1 MKASNLCVKA
11 KLIHPISRYARGV
24 GFGGSPFFI
33 SSLDICALTRV
44 LVINGAVSVPL
55 LTESAR
61 QALYQE
67 AEGFHYEPEVE
78 TIGTGDRI
86 VRTEYSACNQ
96 FPPLGLYADFR
107 QAFQTLIDEACDR
120 LDVYPFSTPLQ
131 FNEMVLQRY
140 LPGQLGITP
149 HRDSLRA
156 INLIALVNLSG
167 QADFYR
173 CDDRQGTN
181 AIPLDTTPGNVMFLR
196 APGFYNTAVRPFHFL
211 TNIRSTRYSL
221 GLRQRIKQ

>member
-1 MKASNLCVKA
+1 MS
-11 KLIHPISRYARGV
+11 I
-24 GFGGSPFFI
+24 
-33 SSLDICALTRV
+33 
-44 LVINGAVSVPL
+44 PL
-55 LTESAR
+55 LTKSAR
-61 QALYQE
+61 QALQQE

-78 TIGTGDRI
+78 TIGAGDRI

-96 FPPLGLYADFR
+96 FPEVGLYPEFK
-107 QAFQTLIDEACDR
+107 QTFQTLLDQACDR
-120 LDVYPFSTPLQ
+120 LDDYPFSTPLQ
-131 FNEMVLQRY
+131 FTELVLQRY

-167 QADFYR
+167 QAEFYR

-181 AIPLDTTPGNVMFLR
+181 AVSLDTTPGNVIFLR
-196 APGFYNTAVRPFHFL
+196 APGFLNTSVRPFHFL

-221 GLRQRIKQ
+221 GLRQRVENQQ